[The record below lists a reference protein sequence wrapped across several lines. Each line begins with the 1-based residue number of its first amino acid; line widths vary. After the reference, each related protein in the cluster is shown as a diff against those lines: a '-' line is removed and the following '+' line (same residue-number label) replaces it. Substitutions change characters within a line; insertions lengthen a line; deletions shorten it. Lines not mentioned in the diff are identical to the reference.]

1 MWVPVEAEGVEL
13 GAKVPGAV
21 GCLAWMVGA
30 KLCSSGRT
38 PSAGSHRAGFLALA
52 EEILTPNSFIVKCN
66 YFFI

>member
-1 MWVPVEAEGVEL
+1 MEAEGVEL

-21 GCLAWMVGA
+21 GCLAWMLGA
-30 KLCSSGRT
+30 KLCSSGRAAG
-38 PSAGSHRAGFLALA
+38 AGSHGAGFLALT